1 MGRRWWDKQEVILV
15 DDLLSRG
22 YSYKEIASV
31 LGRSYESVRGMVK
44 RMRRSRNKGR
54 GENLGGKRHR
64 GLLDL
69 SFEEVLVLLG
79 NRDRGNLEGG
89 HMKLI
94 KKSQEKDKDLDSPHR
109 IGYTMSDY
117 EVTKIVER
125 YLKRTGNIEGA
136 RNLWNLHLEY
146 KRRRENENYARF

>member
-1 MGRRWWDKQEVILV
+1 MARRGWDKQEVILV
-15 DDLLSRG
+15 DDLLSKG

-44 RMRRSRNKGR
+44 RMRRGSIKGGR

-69 SFEEVLVLLG
+69 SFEEVLVLLE
-79 NRDRGNLEGG
+79 NRDKRNQEGEY
-89 HMKLI
+89 MKLR
-94 KKSQEKDKDLDSPHR
+94 KKDPEKDGEKPRQSR
-109 IGYTMSDY
+109 YTMSDY

-146 KRRRENENYARF
+146 KRRREGNDYASF

>member
-1 MGRRWWDKQEVILV
+1 MGRRGWDKQEVILV

-31 LGRSYESVRGMVK
+31 LGRTYESVRGMVK
-44 RMRRSRNKGR
+44 RMRRESGNRRR
-54 GENLGGKRHR
+54 GENLGGKRHL

-79 NRDRGNLEGG
+79 NRNKGNLEGG
-89 HMKLI
+89 YMKLI
-94 KKSQEKDKDLDSPHR
+94 KKNLEKDGNRPQR
-109 IGYTMSDY
+109 IGYIMSDY
-117 EVTKIVER
+117 EVTKVVER

-136 RNLWNLHLEY
+136 RNLWKLHLEY
-146 KRRRENENYARF
+146 KRRRGSRGE

>member
-1 MGRRWWDKQEVILV
+1 MGRREWNKQEVILV
-15 DDLLSRG
+15 DDLLSKG

-31 LGRSYESVRGMVK
+31 LGRTYESVRGVVK
-44 RMRRSRNKGR
+44 RMRRGLKNRGR
-54 GENLGGKRHR
+54 GDNLGGKRHR

-69 SFEEVLVLLG
+69 SFEEVLALLR
-79 NRDRGNLEGG
+79 NRNEMSLEGG
-89 HMKLI
+89 YMKLR
-94 KKSQEKDKDLDSPHR
+94 KKNPEKEIDRPRQS
-109 IGYTMSDY
+109 GYTMSDY

-146 KRRRENENYARF
+146 KRKRGGENHARL

>member
-1 MGRRWWDKQEVILV
+1 MSRRGWDKKEVILV

-44 RMRRSRNKGR
+44 RMRRGSRNGGR
-54 GENLGGKRHR
+54 GDNPGGKRHL

-79 NRDRGNLEGG
+79 NRKGENLEGG
-89 HMKLI
+89 YMKLM
-94 KKSQEKDKDLDSPHR
+94 KKNLEKDENRLHLS
-109 IGYTMSDY
+109 GYTMSDY

-136 RNLWNLHLEY
+136 RNLWKLHLEY
-146 KRRRENENYARF
+146 KRRIKSEDYARF

>member
-1 MGRRWWDKQEVILV
+1 MGRRGWDKQEVILV

-44 RMRRSRNKGR
+44 RMRRELGSIGR
-54 GENLGGKRHR
+54 GENPGGKRHR

-69 SFEEVLVLLG
+69 SFEEVLALLG
-79 NRDRGNLEGG
+79 NRKGESLEGG
-89 HMKLI
+89 YMKLV
-94 KKSQEKDKDLDSPHR
+94 KKSLEKEENKTHR
-109 IGYTMSDY
+109 GGYTMSDY

-146 KRRRENENYARF
+146 KRRKEDEDYARF

>member
-1 MGRRWWDKQEVILV
+1 MGRRGWNKQEVILV
-15 DDLLSRG
+15 DDLLSKG
-22 YSYKEIASV
+22 YSYKEIALV
-31 LGRSYESVRGMVK
+31 LGRTHESVRGMVK
-44 RMRRSRNKGR
+44 RTRRSRSKGR

-79 NRDRGNLEGG
+79 NRNKGSPEGE

-94 KKSQEKDKDLDSPHR
+94 KKNLEKYGNGPQR

-146 KRRRENENYARF
+146 KRRRESENYDNF

>member
-1 MGRRWWDKQEVILV
+1 MGRREWDKQEVILV
-15 DDLLSRG
+15 DDLLSKG

-44 RMRRSRNKGR
+44 RMRRGSRNRGR
-54 GENLGGKRHR
+54 GDNLGGKRQL

-69 SFEEVLVLLG
+69 SFEEVLVLLR
-79 NRDRGNLEGG
+79 NRNKSNPEGGDMNLIKRNLERDGDRPRQ
-89 HMKLI
+89 
-94 KKSQEKDKDLDSPHR
+94 S
-109 IGYTMSDY
+109 GYTMSDH

-136 RNLWNLHLEY
+136 RNLWNLHLAY
-146 KRRRENENYARF
+146 KRRRRGSDDSASF

>member
-1 MGRRWWDKQEVILV
+1 MGRRGWNKQEVILV

-44 RMRRSRNKGR
+44 RMRRELGNRGR
-54 GENLGGKRHR
+54 GGNLGGKRNR

-69 SFEEVLVLLG
+69 SFEEVLFLLG
-79 NRDRGNLEGG
+79 NRKEGSQEGEYMKLRKKNLE
-89 HMKLI
+89 
-94 KKSQEKDKDLDSPHR
+94 KDGERPHR

-136 RNLWNLHLEY
+136 RNLWNLHLKY
-146 KRRRENENYARF
+146 KKRREGDDYASF

>member
-1 MGRRWWDKQEVILV
+1 MGRREWNKQEVILV
-15 DDLLSRG
+15 DELLSRG

-44 RMRRSRNKGR
+44 RMRRGLKNRGR
-54 GENLGGKRHR
+54 GDNLGGKRHR

-69 SFEEVLVLLG
+69 SFEEVLVLLR
-79 NRDRGNLEGG
+79 NRNEMSLEGG
-89 HMKLI
+89 YMKLI
-94 KKSQEKDKDLDSPHR
+94 KKSPEKEIDRPRQS
-109 IGYTMSDY
+109 GYTMSDY

-146 KRRRENENYARF
+146 KRRRGGEDHASF

>member
-1 MGRRWWDKQEVILV
+1 MGRRGWDKQEIILV

-44 RMRRSRNKGR
+44 RMRRGSRDR
-54 GENLGGKRHR
+54 GIGGNLGGKRHY

-79 NRDRGNLEGG
+79 NRKGENLEGG
-89 HMKLI
+89 YMKLV
-94 KKSQEKDKDLDSPHR
+94 KKNLEKDENRPHR

-136 RNLWNLHLEY
+136 RNLWKLHLEY
-146 KRRRENENYARF
+146 KKRKENENYARF

>member
-1 MGRRWWDKQEVILV
+1 MGRRGWDKQEVILV

-31 LGRSYESVRGMVK
+31 LGRTYESVRGMVK
-44 RMRRSRNKGR
+44 RMRRESGNRRR
-54 GENLGGKRHR
+54 GENLGGKRHL

-79 NRDRGNLEGG
+79 NRNKGNLEEGY
-89 HMKLI
+89 MKLI
-94 KKSQEKDKDLDSPHR
+94 KKNLEKDGNRPQR
-109 IGYTMSDY
+109 IGYIMSDY
-117 EVTKIVER
+117 EVTKVVER

-136 RNLWNLHLEY
+136 RNLWKLHLEY
-146 KRRRENENYARF
+146 KRRRENEDYARF

>member
-1 MGRRWWDKQEVILV
+1 MGRRGWDKQEVILV

-31 LGRSYESVRGMVK
+31 LGRSYESVRGMAK
-44 RMRRSRNKGR
+44 RMRRGSRSWGR

-69 SFEEVLVLLG
+69 SFEEVLVILA
-79 NRDRGNLEGG
+79 NRNKESQEGG

-94 KKSQEKDKDLDSPHR
+94 KKNMEKDIEKPRQS
-109 IGYTMSDY
+109 GYTMSDY

-125 YLKRTGNIEGA
+125 YLKRTGNMEGA

-146 KRRRENENYARF
+146 KRRRGGEDYASF

>member
-31 LGRSYESVRGMVK
+31 LGRSYESVRGVVK
-44 RMRRSRNKGR
+44 RMRRSRNRGR

-79 NRDRGNLEGG
+79 NRDRGNLEREY
-89 HMKLI
+89 MELR
-94 KKSQEKDKDLDSPHR
+94 KKIQEKDKYLDSPHR
-109 IGYTMSDY
+109 IGYAMSDY

-136 RNLWNLHLEY
+136 RNLWKLHLEY

>member
-1 MGRRWWDKQEVILV
+1 MGRREWDKQEVIMV
-15 DDLLSRG
+15 DDLLSKG
-22 YSYKEIASV
+22 YSYREIASV

-44 RMRRSRNKGR
+44 RMRRGSRSKER

-79 NRDRGNLEGG
+79 NKDKRNKEGED
-89 HMKLI
+89 MKL
-94 KKSQEKDKDLDSPHR
+94 KKKILEKEREKPR
-109 IGYTMSDY
+109 QNGYTMSDL

-136 RNLWNLHLEY
+136 RNLWNLHLSY
-146 KRRRENENYARF
+146 KRRRGGEDYDHS

>member
-1 MGRRWWDKQEVILV
+1 MGRRGWDKQEVILV
-15 DDLLSRG
+15 DDLLSKG
-22 YSYKEIASV
+22 YSYKEIALV

-44 RMRRSRNKGR
+44 RMRKGSRNRGR

-79 NRDRGNLEGG
+79 DRNKENLGNLGNLEGG
-89 HMKLI
+89 LMKLI
-94 KKSQEKDKDLDSPHR
+94 KKNLEVDGERPRQS
-109 IGYTMSDY
+109 GYTMSDY

-136 RNLWNLHLEY
+136 KNLWNLHLAY
-146 KRRRENENYARF
+146 KRRRAG

>member
-1 MGRRWWDKQEVILV
+1 MGRREWSKQEVILV
-15 DDLLSRG
+15 DDLLSKG

-44 RMRRSRNKGR
+44 RMRRGSRDRGR
-54 GENLGGKRHR
+54 DENLGGKRHR

-79 NRDRGNLEGG
+79 NRSKENLEGG
-89 HMKLI
+89 DMKRRKTNLERDGGRPRQ
-94 KKSQEKDKDLDSPHR
+94 S
-109 IGYTMSDY
+109 GYTMSDH

-125 YLKRTGNIEGA
+125 YLKRTGNMEGA
-136 RNLWNLHLEY
+136 RNLWNLHLKY
-146 KRRRENENYARF
+146 KRRRGRDDYASF

>member
-1 MGRRWWDKQEVILV
+1 MGRRGWNKQEVILV
-15 DDLLSRG
+15 DDLLSKG

-44 RMRRSRNKGR
+44 RMRRGLRGKEG
-54 GENLGGKRHR
+54 GENPGGKRHR

-79 NRDRGNLEGG
+79 NRNKVNLEGG
-89 HMKLI
+89 DMKP
-94 KKSQEKDKDLDSPHR
+94 KDKNMEKEGEKPRQS
-109 IGYTMSDY
+109 GYVMSDY

-146 KRRRENENYARF
+146 KRRRGGEDHAGF

>member
-1 MGRRWWDKQEVILV
+1 VILV

-22 YSYKEIASV
+22 YSYTEIASV

-44 RMRRSRNKGR
+44 RMRRGSRNGGK

-79 NRDRGNLEGG
+79 SRNKGNLEGG

-94 KKSQEKDKDLDSPHR
+94 KKNLEKDLDRPSR

-146 KRRRENENYARF
+146 KRRREGEDHASF

>member
-1 MGRRWWDKQEVILV
+1 MGRRGWNKQEVILV

-31 LGRSYESVRGMVK
+31 LGRTYESVRGMVK
-44 RMRRSRNKGR
+44 RMRRELGNRGR
-54 GENLGGKRHR
+54 GGNLGGRRNR
-64 GLLDL
+64 GLLEL

-79 NRDRGNLEGG
+79 NRDKENLEGG
-89 HMKLI
+89 HMKLR
-94 KKSQEKDKDLDSPHR
+94 KKSPEEDVDRPHR

-146 KRRRENENYARF
+146 KRRRGGGDCAKF